1 MVMVTGGDLL
11 VILGLEMD
19 MERDLEMDMVRVMVL
34 EMGTAREM
42 GVADKFST
50 CIGFCDGTGNGFGFR
65 NSD

>member
-1 MVMVTGGDLL
+1 
-11 VILGLEMD
+11 
-19 MERDLEMDMVRVMVL
+19 MVL

-50 CIGFCDGTGNGFGFR
+50 CIGFGDGTGNGFGFR